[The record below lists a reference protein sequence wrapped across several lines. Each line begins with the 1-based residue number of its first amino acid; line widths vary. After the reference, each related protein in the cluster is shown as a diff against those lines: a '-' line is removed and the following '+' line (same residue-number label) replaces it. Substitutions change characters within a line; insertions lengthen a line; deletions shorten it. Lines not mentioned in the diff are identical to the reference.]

1 MKLTDTILEEL
12 IALADTDTVNSHANI
27 FGPDGV
33 LDSMGLVNL
42 VVALEERILEDF
54 DVPITIADERA
65 MSRTKSPFLN
75 VENLAEYITE
85 LLREE
90 GIHA

>member
-1 MKLTDTILEEL
+1 MKLTDIILEEL
-12 IALADTDTVNSHANI
+12 IALADTDTGNSDAYI
-27 FGPDGV
+27 FGPVGV

-42 VVALEERILEDF
+42 VVALEERILEEF
-54 DVPITIADERA
+54 GVPITIADERA

-90 GIHA
+90 GVHA

>member
-1 MKLTDTILEEL
+1 MELIEIIVEEL
-12 IALADTDTVNSHANI
+12 NVLSDADTHNSEANI

-42 VVALEERILEDF
+42 VVAMEERVLEKF
-54 DVPITIADERA
+54 GVPITIADERA
-65 MSRTKSPFLN
+65 MSRTKSPFRN
-75 VENLAEYITE
+75 VANLAEYISE

-90 GIHA
+90 GVNA

>member
-1 MKLTDTILEEL
+1 MKLTDIILEEL
-12 IALADTDTVNSHANI
+12 DTISDADTSNSDANI

-42 VVALEERILEDF
+42 VVALEERILEEF
-54 DVPITIADERA
+54 AVPITIADERA

-90 GIHA
+90 GAHA